1 MGGSIHVDVA
11 GRHLTV
17 FNSQSL
23 LQVGGRWNEAHQTL
37 DRPFQVGT
45 FQTLEI
51 HPPHFMLLPSIIGIP
66 GVQSQDQ
73 IIKFLPSLSPPQHLL
88 SFSS

>member
-1 MGGSIHVDVA
+1 MSHYILVVVA

-23 LQVGGRWNEAHQTL
+23 VQVGGRWNEAHQTL

-45 FQTLEI
+45 ITTL
-51 HPPHFMLLPSIIGIP
+51 
-66 GVQSQDQ
+66 QS
-73 IIKFLPSLSPPQHLL
+73 
-88 SFSS
+88 